1 VQFCTITAM
10 PTDVSALSNPFA
22 ILSTVVAPAVLTNAS
37 SVLCLGTANRIARVV
52 DRTRLVTTEMAALQ
66 VGSKE
71 YQARADQLPRLQV
84 RANLLFRAL
93 RILYASLG
101 LFAAAALIT
110 VIGSAMEFFGWQL
123 GFHAAAFIALGSGAA
138 AVIGLCY
145 GCALLVNETRVAIHN
160 LTEEAA
166 LFRSHFVPPGPLS

>member
-1 VQFCTITAM
+1 MLIDGSV
-10 PTDVSALSNPFA
+10 LNNPFA
-22 ILSTVVAPAVLTNAS
+22 GLSAVVAPAVLTNAS

-52 DRTRLVTTEMAALQ
+52 DRSRVVTGEMAGLQ

-84 RANLLFRAL
+84 RAQLLFRAL

-101 LFAAAALIT
+101 LFAATALIT
-110 VIGSAMEFFGWQL
+110 VIGSAMEFFGWQF
-123 GFHAAAFIALGSGAA
+123 GFHASAFIAMGSGTA
-138 AVIGLCY
+138 AVTGLCY
-145 GCALLVNETRVAIHN
+145 GCALLVYETRVAIHN

-166 LFRSHFVPPGPLS
+166 LFRSHYAPPGPLS

>member
-1 VQFCTITAM
+1 M

-22 ILSTVVAPAVLTNAS
+22 VLTAVVAPAVLTNAS
-37 SVLCLGTANRIARVV
+37 SVLCLGTSNRIARIV
-52 DRTRLVTTEMAALQ
+52 DRTRVVTTEMAGMQ
-66 VGSKE
+66 VGTKE

-84 RANLLFRAL
+84 RAQLLFRAL

-101 LFAAAALIT
+101 LFAATALIT
-110 VIGSAMEFFGWQL
+110 VIGSAMEFFGWQF
-123 GFHAAAFIALGSGAA
+123 GFHGAAFIAMGSGTA

-145 GCALLVNETRVAIHN
+145 GCALLVYETRVAIHN

-166 LFRSHFVPPGPLS
+166 LFRTHYAQPGP